1 MKPLRHPNGF
11 AIGDLVQLKA
21 EFRDQRPTRVQTVNS
36 TTLVLQDPRA
46 GHYVWGTKDV
56 EMTKSGLWVP
66 DTGGGA
72 K

>member
-1 MKPLRHPNGF
+1 MKPKRHPNGF

-21 EFRDQRPTRVQTVNS
+21 QFRDQRPVRVRHVHT
-36 TTLVLQDPRA
+36 TTLILEELRA

-66 DTGGGA
+66 DTGYA
-72 K
+72 I